1 MLEQP
6 APAPEAAPAPPTSA
20 TPAGDT
26 AVDPFSPT
34 AYGPDGT
41 VTGAAAGA
49 DGTRSEGHDDPPAA
63 SLVGSLSVFNLVDV
77 LLLLSTTDQTGE
89 LQVVSETMD
98 GKVWL
103 ARGALSNARVGT
115 ATTIGQSVFELACL
129 TEGWFYFTAGVVS
142 TSGQPTVPV
151 VAVLDE
157 VRPQVDEWRAIT
169 SVIALGATVGL
180 APDAPGQDVQIRSD
194 QWRVLTTVGANPSS
208 VREVLDHIGGD
219 QIVTLRTLRDL
230 QQSGLIVVGSTPAHR
245 ASTVTAPPTP
255 EVSSPA
261 PPSPT
266 TTEWDPPGDP
276 ATTPPMETGVGH
288 ATDIT
293 ALPAPPEGDRLE
305 EWYPPVIEQ
314 VPPTTPA
321 TVVVGQSDDRSDS
334 LAGVAF
340 MPPPVTSDPWAPPAD
355 SGGSSQNGVA

>member
-6 APAPEAAPAPPTSA
+6 APAPEAAPVTPTSA

-34 AYGPDGT
+34 AYGPDAT
-41 VTGAAAGA
+41 VVGAAPGIR
-49 DGTRSEGHDDPPAA
+49 GGEHDDPPAA
-63 SLVGSLSVFNLVDV
+63 SLVGSLSVFNLADV

-89 LQVVSETMD
+89 LQVVSETVD

-115 ATTIGQSVFELACL
+115 ATTIGRAVFELACL

-169 SVIALGATVGL
+169 SVIALGAAVGL
-180 APDAPGQDVQIRSD
+180 APDAPGHDVQIRSD
-194 QWRVLTTVGANPSS
+194 QWRVLTTVGANPNS

-219 QIVTLRTLRDL
+219 PIVTLRTLRDL
-230 QQSGLIVVGSTPAHR
+230 HQYGLIVVGSMPTHR
-245 ASTVTAPPTP
+245 VSTVTAPPIP

-261 PPSPT
+261 PPNPT
-266 TTEWDPPGDP
+266 AAEWDPPGGP
-276 ATTPPMETGVGH
+276 ATTPVMTTGGGH

-293 ALPAPPEGDRLE
+293 ALPAPPEGDPE
-305 EWYPPVIEQ
+305 VSYPPVIEQ

-321 TVVVGQSDDRSDS
+321 AVVVGQGDNRSDS

>member
-6 APAPEAAPAPPTSA
+6 AAAPEAPPAPPTSA

-41 VTGAAAGA
+41 VVGAGPGA
-49 DGTRSEGHDDPPAA
+49 DELRGGAHDDPPAA
-63 SLVGSLSVFNLVDV
+63 SLVGSLSVFNLADV

-115 ATTIGQSVFELACL
+115 ATTIGRAVFELACL

-180 APDAPGQDVQIRSD
+180 APDAPDHDVQIRSD
-194 QWRVLTTVGANPSS
+194 QWRVLTTVGANQNS

-230 QQSGLIVVGSTPAHR
+230 HQAGLIVVGSTPTHHV
-245 ASTVTAPPTP
+245 STAPAPP
-255 EVSSPA
+255 SPDVSSPV

-266 TTEWDPPGDP
+266 TTEWDPPNGP
-276 ATTPPMETGVGH
+276 ATTPAVTTGVGQ

-293 ALPAPPEGDRLE
+293 ALPAPPEEGRPE
-305 EWYPPVIEQ
+305 VSYPPVIEQ

-321 TVVVGQSDDRSDS
+321 AAVVGQGDHRSES
-334 LAGVAF
+334 LAGLAF

-355 SGGSSQNGVA
+355 TGDSSQNGVA